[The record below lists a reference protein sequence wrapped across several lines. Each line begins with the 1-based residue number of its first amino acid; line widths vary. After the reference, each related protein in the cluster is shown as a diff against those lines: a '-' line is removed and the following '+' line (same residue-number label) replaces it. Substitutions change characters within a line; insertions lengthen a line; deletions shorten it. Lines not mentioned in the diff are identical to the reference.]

1 VIRSRL
7 PLSPSQITVIIAD
20 DHPVFRQGLRQV
32 IEKDQGLKVV
42 AEAED
47 GEAALEQMR
56 AHQPEVAILDVDMPK
71 LDGFAVVRAAQ
82 AERLPTVV
90 VFLTMH
96 KDEDLFNEALDLG
109 AKGYVLKDS
118 AITDIIGS
126 IKAVK
131 SGQNFI
137 SPQLSTYLL
146 NRHGRAASLH
156 QQKPSLK
163 DLTPTERRILR
174 LVAENKTS
182 KEIAQEL
189 FISVRTV
196 DNHRTNIGNKLE
208 LHGPHALLKF
218 ALDHKSELA

>member
-1 VIRSRL
+1 
-7 PLSPSQITVIIAD
+7 
-20 DHPVFRQGLRQV
+20 
-32 IEKDQGLKVV
+32 
-42 AEAED
+42 
-47 GEAALEQMR
+47 AALEGMR

-71 LDGFAVVRAAQ
+71 LDGFAVMRKAQ
-82 AERLPTVV
+82 AERLATAI

-126 IKAVK
+126 IKAA
-131 SGQNFI
+131 SRGQNFI

-146 NRHGRAASLH
+146 NRHGRTASLE
-156 QQKPSLK
+156 QQKPSLN
-163 DLTPTERRILR
+163 DLTPTERRVLR

-189 FISVRTV
+189 
-196 DNHRTNIGNKLE
+196 
-208 LHGPHALLKF
+208 
-218 ALDHKSELA
+218 